1 MVDRHFYHYI
11 MSLSELMVVVISEV
25 KFIQVPSAL
34 PTSRAPHPAVIALQ
48 IFLPLP
54 LLLRLFGSLHLVV
67 GGVG

>member
-1 MVDRHFYHYI
+1 
-11 MSLSELMVVVISEV
+11 MVVVISEV
-25 KFIQVPSAL
+25 KLIQVPSAL